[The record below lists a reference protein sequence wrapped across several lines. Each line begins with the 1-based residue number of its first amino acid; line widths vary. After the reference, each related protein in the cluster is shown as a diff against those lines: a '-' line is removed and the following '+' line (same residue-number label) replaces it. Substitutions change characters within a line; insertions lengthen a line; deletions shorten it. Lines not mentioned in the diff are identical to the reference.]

1 RPRAPVLDEL
11 SMPIHRWNTV
21 SRDELEDPSPTNE
34 GQRVRQHDECVGP
47 WACRRREQSVE
58 VARAVDLKG
67 YRPHFECSRCALCIP
82 PLNRLA
88 RIAGIPHDSKVRYV
102 RTRRSEQVQSL
113 TTELCRQA
121 RNSRDV
127 STGAGEAGNQAPRR

>member
-67 YRPHFECSRCALCIP
+67 YRPHFECSRCEALYSATQSPCPDRRHSTRLQGSIRSDS
-82 PLNRLA
+82 PL
-88 RIAGIPHDSKVRYV
+88 G
-102 RTRRSEQVQSL
+102 
-113 TTELCRQA
+113 
-121 RNSRDV
+121 
-127 STGAGEAGNQAPRR
+127 